1 VVKWIKMAKREEIT
15 LSELQ
20 ERIGK
25 SIQNSLPA
33 KYWVRAETGE
43 VKIHSGGHCY
53 MELIDRKTEGGILAA
68 KVQAVIWNSTFR
80 MVRPYFETSTGRTLE
95 RGIKIL
101 VCVQVQYS
109 SLYGLSLVISDI
121 DPSFTIGDQE
131 LERQKTIQKLKE
143 EGMFDV
149 NSALEI
155 PLLPRNI
162 AVISSENAA
171 GYRDFIQH
179 TSFNEYGFKFNISLF
194 SAPLQGETAP
204 PGIIAALENIAAQS
218 DNFDIVL
225 IIRGGGSAQDLIC
238 FDDYNLAVNI
248 AQFPLPVIT
257 GIGHDHDYHIA
268 DMVSHTNVKTPT
280 AAADFLLD
288 LFIQEEQHLNFLSNR
303 VAISLRTKFANEE
316 ASIEGRVRRVKE
328 AVRRLSREQEHKLE
342 LLEKRATLA
351 NPLNILERGYSIALK
366 SGKKITNSLQVSEGD
381 TITLVVAHGIIDCT
395 VNSKRDE

>member
-1 VVKWIKMAKREEIT
+1 MAKREEIT

-25 SIQNSLPA
+25 SIENSLPG

-43 VKIHSGGHCY
+43 VKVHSGGHCY

-68 KVQAVIWNSTFR
+68 KVQAVIWSSTFR
-80 MVRPYFETSTGRTLE
+80 MLRPYFETTTGRALE
-95 RGIKIL
+95 SGIKIL

-121 DPSFTIGDQE
+121 DPSFTIGEQE
-131 LERQKTIQKLKE
+131 LLRQKTIQKLKD
-143 EGMFDV
+143 EGMFEV
-149 NSALEI
+149 NSSLEI
-155 PLLPRNI
+155 PILPRNI

-171 GYRDFIQH
+171 GYRDFMQH
-179 TSFNEYGFKFNISLF
+179 TSLNEYGFKFNITLF
-194 SAPLQGETAP
+194 SAPMQGDTAP
-204 PGIIAALENIAAQS
+204 AGIIAALESIAAES
-218 DNFDIVL
+218 EMFDIVL
-225 IIRGGGSAQDLIC
+225 ITRGGGSAQDLIC

-303 VAISLRTKFANEE
+303 VAVSLRTKFANEE
-316 ASIEGRVRRVKE
+316 AAIERRVRRVKE
-328 AVRRLSREQEHKLE
+328 AVARLTRDQEHKLE
-342 LLEKRATLA
+342 LLEKRAMLA
-351 NPLNILERGYSIALK
+351 LPLNILERGYSIALK
-366 SGKKITNSLQVSEGD
+366 NGKKITNSSQVNQGD
-381 TITLVVAHGIIDCT
+381 NITLVVAHGIIDCT